1 MNTPTEPTSP
11 SPLHID
17 EDRNV
22 SMSIKLLKRVLWSVA
37 VGGFLAAGVFYQ
49 TVSIKESTDDIKKKL
64 EAFNQRIEDHERRLI
79 KIEAKTG
86 IAKAQV
92 QNANGWGN

>member
-1 MNTPTEPTSP
+1 MPPKPQTIYVS
-11 SPLHID
+11 
-17 EDRNV
+17 EDQNV

-37 VGGFLAAGVFYQ
+37 GGAFLAAGVFYQ
-49 TVSIKESTDDIKKKL
+49 TVSIKESTNDIRNKL
-64 EAFNQRIEDHERRLI
+64 EAFNQRVDDHERRLI

-92 QNANGWGN
+92 QNANGWGK

>member
-1 MNTPTEPTSP
+1 MEPTI
-11 SPLHID
+11 HIH
-17 EDRNV
+17 EEQNV

-37 VGGFLAAGVFYQ
+37 GGAFLAAGVFYQ
-49 TVSIKESTDDIKKKL
+49 TVSIKSSTTDIQKQL
-64 EAFNQRIEDHERRLI
+64 EAFNRRIDDHERRLI

-86 IAKAQV
+86 IAKAQN

>member
-1 MNTPTEPTSP
+1 MNQSELPEGVIHVS
-11 SPLHID
+11 

-37 VGGFLAAGVFYQ
+37 GGAFLAAGVFYQ
-49 TVSIKESTDDIKKKL
+49 TVSIKESTNDIKKQL
-64 EAFNQRIEDHERRLI
+64 EAFNQRIDDHERRLI

-86 IAKAQV
+86 IAKAQN

>member
-1 MNTPTEPTSP
+1 MPPKPQTIYVS
-11 SPLHID
+11 
-17 EDRNV
+17 EDQNV

-37 VGGFLAAGVFYQ
+37 GGAFLAAGVFYQ
-49 TVSIKESTDDIKKKL
+49 TVSIKESTNDIRNKL
-64 EAFNQRIEDHERRLI
+64 EAFSQRVDDHERRLI

-92 QNANGWGN
+92 QNANGWGK

>member
-1 MNTPTEPTSP
+1 MELPEGVIHVS
-11 SPLHID
+11 
-17 EDRNV
+17 EDQNV

-64 EAFNQRIEDHERRLI
+64 EAFNQRVDDHERRLI

-86 IAKAQV
+86 IARAGN
-92 QNANGWGN
+92 QNVEGWGK

>member
-1 MNTPTEPTSP
+1 MSMPQDTFHVSEEQS
-11 SPLHID
+11 
-17 EDRNV
+17 V

-37 VGGFLAAGVFYQ
+37 VGAFLAAGVFYQ
-49 TVSIKESTDDIKKKL
+49 TVSIKESTDDIKKRL

-86 IAKAQV
+86 IARAGN
-92 QNANGWGN
+92 QNVEGWGK